1 MQLQGAAE
9 PGSVTAVPVPIRIA
23 IIEDQRPM
31 RETLAALIASAPDLD
46 LVGRYASME
55 DALPALE
62 RLAPDVVLAD
72 IKLPGMSGI
81 DGVRRLKAFHPAA
94 QVLMLTVFADN
105 DKVFEAICAGASG
118 YLLKDTPRDKLLAAI
133 RELAAGGAPMSAGIA
148 RKVVTMFQHLA
159 PVKREGPE
167 LSEREIEVLRL
178 LADGHVYKTAAD
190 TLGISADTV
199 RFHVRNIYEKLHVH
213 TKSEAVQ
220 KAFRHGILR

>member
-1 MQLQGAAE
+1 
-9 PGSVTAVPVPIRIA
+9 VPIRVA

-31 RETLAALIASAPDLD
+31 RETLAAIVGGAPDLD

-55 DALPALE
+55 DALPALA
-62 RLAPDVVLAD
+62 RLEPDVVLAD

-81 DGVRRLKAFHPAA
+81 DGVRRLKAMKPAT
-94 QVLMLTVFADN
+94 QILMLTVFADN
-105 DKVFEAICAGASG
+105 DSVFDAICAGASG
-118 YLLKDTPRDKLLAAI
+118 YLLKDTPREKLLTSI
-133 RELAAGGAPMSAGIA
+133 RELAAGGAPMSGEIA
-148 RKVVTMFQHLA
+148 RKVVTMFQHIA
-159 PVKREGPE
+159 PVKRDGPE
-167 LSEREIEVLRL
+167 LSDREVEVLRL

-190 TLGISADTV
+190 TLGISPDTV